1 MAARK
6 QTFTPEFRAEAVRL
20 AQTSGR
26 SRREVAAD
34 LDVGLSTL
42 RNWIDDRREQEMDH
56 PPAERQEDMAAE
68 LKRLRRENEVLRQE
82 REILKRATAFFG
94 PSREID
100 EVPPHRRGEEGLPG
114 RAPVQSSR
122 RQSERLF
129 CLEGPSGLGAAAR
142 GSRAARSRSL
152 RLHALARDLR
162 QPPHDARVT

>member
-1 MAARK
+1 MADRK

-26 SRREVAAD
+26 SRREIAAD
-34 LDVGLSTL
+34 LGVGLSTL
-42 RNWIDDRREQEMDH
+42 RNWIDGRREREMDH

-94 PSREID
+94 PRREVD
-100 EVPPHRRGEEGLPG
+100 EVPPRRCGEEGLPS
-114 RAPVQSSR
+114 RAPVQSPR
-122 RQSERLF
+122 RQSKRLL
-129 CLEGPSGLGAAAR
+129 CLEGPSSLGAAAR

-152 RLHALARDLR
+152 RLHALARDVR
-162 QPPHDARVT
+162 QPPA